1 MRLIHSF
8 LDCEGLD
15 SPWNVVI
22 DCGRGAGLSKD
33 RCSNSYIDYIAY
45 RFALCREM
53 GRVVGD
59 YMYQLRSTLFTQRFR
74 S

>member
-1 MRLIHSF
+1 MKDSTRLGMLLSIVAEV
-8 LDCEGLD
+8 L
-15 SPWNVVI
+15 
-22 DCGRGAGLSKD
+22 GLSKD

-45 RFALCREM
+45 RFALCRER
-53 GRVVGD
+53 GRGVGD